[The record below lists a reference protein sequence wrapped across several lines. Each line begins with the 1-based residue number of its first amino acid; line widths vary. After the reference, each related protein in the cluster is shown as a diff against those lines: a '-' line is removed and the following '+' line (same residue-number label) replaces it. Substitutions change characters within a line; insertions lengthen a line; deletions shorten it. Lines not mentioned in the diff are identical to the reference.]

1 MPKNT
6 SKAQLAA
13 LAKINLK
20 QAEAAANAAVAGNV
34 MGAKLEDEN
43 SCLVYSVQITGTD
56 GKLHDVKVD
65 AGNGKVVHQEIAG
78 ENEQEGEEDLL
89 PAISQGEH
97 SGPGIF
103 PGPALFVTRN
113 DRSLP
118 HRKLRPALGTLLS
131 EGALDHDRPRPRRR
145 PSADSPYPHDPAF
158 VVGPLGHQALRSA

>member
-1 MPKNT
+1 MKGNWAMIAVALLIGVGLVSPLRAQVAPQTAQQAPPQTAQQEAQDPKYACSITVPKNT

-78 ENEQEGEEDLL
+78 ENEQEGEED
-89 PAISQGEH
+89 
-97 SGPGIF
+97 
-103 PGPALFVTRN
+103 
-113 DRSLP
+113 
-118 HRKLRPALGTLLS
+118 
-131 EGALDHDRPRPRRR
+131 
-145 PSADSPYPHDPAF
+145 
-158 VVGPLGHQALRSA
+158 

>member
-1 MPKNT
+1 MKGNWAMIAVALLIGVGLVSPLRAQVPPQTAQQEEQDPKYACSITVPKNT

-65 AGNGKVVHQEIAG
+65 AGNGKVVHQEIAD

-89 PAISQGEH
+89 P
-97 SGPGIF
+97 
-103 PGPALFVTRN
+103 
-113 DRSLP
+113 
-118 HRKLRPALGTLLS
+118 
-131 EGALDHDRPRPRRR
+131 
-145 PSADSPYPHDPAF
+145 
-158 VVGPLGHQALRSA
+158 

>member
-1 MPKNT
+1 MKGNWAMIAVALLIGVGLVSPLRAQVPPQTAQQAPPQTTQQGDAQDPKYACSVTVPKNT

-34 MGAKLEDEN
+34 VGAKLEDEN

-78 ENEQEGEEDLL
+78 ENEQEGEED
-89 PAISQGEH
+89 
-97 SGPGIF
+97 
-103 PGPALFVTRN
+103 
-113 DRSLP
+113 
-118 HRKLRPALGTLLS
+118 
-131 EGALDHDRPRPRRR
+131 
-145 PSADSPYPHDPAF
+145 
-158 VVGPLGHQALRSA
+158 